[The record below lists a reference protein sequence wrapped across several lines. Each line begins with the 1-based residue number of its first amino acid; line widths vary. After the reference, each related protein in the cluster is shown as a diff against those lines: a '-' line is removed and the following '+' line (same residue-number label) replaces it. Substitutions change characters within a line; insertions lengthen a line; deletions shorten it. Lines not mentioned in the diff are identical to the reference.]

1 MTLFQIHTRADGKQ
15 SVHIH
20 IPTKLL
26 VVSLIVICYTG
37 SSSNNDVVGLV
48 TQDPLDCPYFEL

>member
-37 SSSNNDVVGLV
+37 SSSNNDGIGLV
-48 TQDPLDCPYFEL
+48 TQDPFGSTYFEL